1 MKVLLLQDVEN
12 LGFRGEIVQVKD
24 GYARNYLIP
33 RGLAKAVTPSVLKAW
48 EEERRQKRRK
58 LERERKAAEELA
70 RKVDGT
76 VLSFTLKV
84 GPEGKAFG
92 SVTSTDIVEALAAQG
107 IEGLSR
113 GMVRLRTPLRDVGR
127 HEVLLRLYPEV
138 EATIVVEIQPEKS
151 QEESAPASEA
161 APAETGEETPETLP
175 EEEGGTTEAAGEE
188 E

>member
-1 MKVLLLQDVEN
+1 MKVLLLEDVEN

-58 LERERKAAEELA
+58 LERERKAAETLA

-76 VLSFTLKV
+76 VLTFTLRV

-92 SVTSTDIVEALAAQG
+92 SVTSADIVEALAAQG

-113 GMVRLRTPLRDVGR
+113 GMVRLRTPLRDMGR
-127 HEVLLRLYPEV
+127 HEVILRLYPEV
-138 EATIVVEIQPEKS
+138 SATVVVEIRPEKS
-151 QEESAPASEA
+151 PEQEDTGEAGPEAGEA
-161 APAETGEETPETLP
+161 ATEPQTG
-175 EEEGGTTEAAGEE
+175 EEGGTAPADAGEE

>member
-58 LERERKAAEELA
+58 LERERKAAEALA

-76 VLSFTLKV
+76 VLTFTLKV

-92 SVTSTDIVEALAAQG
+92 SVTSTDIVAALSAQG

-127 HEVLLRLYPEV
+127 HEVVLRLYPEV
-138 EATIVVEIQPEKS
+138 DATIVVEIQPEKS
-151 QEESAPASEA
+151 REEPET
-161 APAETGEETPETLP
+161 APAESGEETPETP
-175 EEEGGTTEAAGEE
+175 PGEEGGSTPADTGEE